1 MANPVDFTMI
11 NIALWIAGIALLA
24 LGIWRIRAPLAR
36 MNELDRL
43 AQNAERYDSWRGGSR
58 LTAADGEKTGA
69 DEMRDMMRRQVLIWA
84 GVAVLGVVLLVAG
97 FALR

>member
-1 MANPVDFTMI
+1 MI
-11 NIALWIAGIALLA
+11 NVVLWIVGVALLA
-24 LGIWRIRAPLAR
+24 LGIWRIRAPLSR

-43 AQNAERYDSWRGGSR
+43 AENAKRYDSWRGGSR

-69 DEMRDMMRRQVLIWA
+69 DEMRGLMRRQVLTWA
-84 GVAVLGVVLLVAG
+84 AVAVLGVVLLVAG